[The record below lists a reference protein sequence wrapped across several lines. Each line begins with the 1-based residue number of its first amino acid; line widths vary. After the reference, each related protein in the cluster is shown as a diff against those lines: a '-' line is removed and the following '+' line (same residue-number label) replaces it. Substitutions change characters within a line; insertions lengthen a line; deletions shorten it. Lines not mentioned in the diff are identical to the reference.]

1 MLVWNLENVSKE
13 QLLLSKTAF
22 LNTLLCIAPFAL
34 GCHMSD
40 LYFLNA
46 LMLINVEF
54 EVLTLLNPAKMCDI
68 DSTESRKS

>member
-1 MLVWNLENVSKE
+1 MLVWNLANASEE
-13 QLLLSKTAF
+13 QFLLWKTTL
-22 LNTLLCIAPFAL
+22 LNTLLSIAPFAI

-54 EVLTLLNPAKMCDI
+54 EVLTLLNPAKMCYI
-68 DSTESRKS
+68 VSTES